1 MDILQDLASS
11 FDRAQ
16 LALLTF
22 AAGMVW
28 ACVGGMIRA
37 WRR

>member
-1 MDILQDLASS
+1 VNILQDLASS

-16 LALLTF
+16 LALMTY
-22 AAGMVW
+22 AGLMVL

-37 WRR
+37 WGR